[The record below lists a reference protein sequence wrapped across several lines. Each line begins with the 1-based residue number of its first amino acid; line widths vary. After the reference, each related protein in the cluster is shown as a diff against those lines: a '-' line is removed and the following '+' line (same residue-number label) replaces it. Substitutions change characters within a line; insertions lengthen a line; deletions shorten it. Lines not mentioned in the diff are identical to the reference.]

1 MQNNDTEIT
10 AVADTP
16 ESCRLAVA
24 GIIDVMTPIAGADR
38 IQLASVNCGE
48 AGVWSGVVAKD
59 MAVGQPVIVFLQD
72 AILPPGDDRWA
83 FMEKHRWRVRMAR
96 FKGAASECVIVPSD
110 APQEPGADLSL
121 ELGVTKHSKPVP
133 AEMAG
138 VARGNFPSFL
148 PKTDEP
154 NFQGVR
160 DREVLMATADFWYV
174 TEKADGTSCTAYK
187 LDGELHVCSR
197 NLELIEGDNLY
208 WNAARKYGLMHLP
221 DDIALQFEIVGP
233 GVQGNPM
240 GLEQIEIR
248 VFAVHGFGSGQTLRL
263 PCKELLSICQAMS
276 LPVAKIIHV
285 GQGVMSADAIRKM
298 AEITYPNGRPG
309 EGVVFRALDSTW
321 SFKAINLLYKD

>member
-1 MQNNDTEIT
+1 MQNNDTEMS
-10 AVADTP
+10 AEADAP

-24 GIIDVMTPIAGADR
+24 GIIDAMTPISGADR

-72 AILPPGDDRWA
+72 AILQPGDDRWA

-110 APQEPGADLSL
+110 ALLEPGADLSL

-148 PKTDEP
+148 PKTDEE
-154 NFQGVR
+154 NFQRVLAR
-160 DREVLMATADFWYV
+160 DLLMANSAWYV

-187 LDGELHVCSR
+187 VDCELRVCSR
-197 NLELIEGDNLY
+197 NLELIDGDNLY
-208 WNAARKYGLMHLP
+208 WQAARKYGLSLLP
-221 DDIALQFEIVGP
+221 NNTALQFEIVGP
-233 GVQGNPM
+233 SIQGNPM
-240 GLEQIEIR
+240 GLEQVEIR
-248 VFAVHGFGSGQTLRL
+248 VFAVYVFGSGPTRRL
-263 PCKELLSICQAMS
+263 PYEDLLMLCQEMS
-276 LPVAKIIHV
+276 LPMAKLVLV
-285 GQGVMSADAIRKM
+285 GEGALDADAIRKM
-298 AEITYPNGRPG
+298 AEITYPNGQPG
-309 EGVVFRALDSTW
+309 EGVVLRSLDSTW